1 MRGMN
6 VYGHLTINMGKYNSL
21 CFTMIALLVFTMLSG
36 CISNDEGKQDSNGD
50 YPITD
55 GIIQTEQ
62 SSGNIRIAGSSTVY
76 PLATG
81 WAEGFREEVGSIQV
95 SVASG
100 GSGVGASA
108 VCSTSND
115 HVDIGSMSR
124 TFKPIEATLESGTRY
139 FSCNQAILFSPKC
152 QLLWMV

>member
-1 MRGMN
+1 MM
-6 VYGHLTINMGKYNSL
+6 
-21 CFTMIALLVFTMLSG
+21 ALLVFTMLSG
-36 CISNDEGKQDSNGD
+36 CISNDEGKQESNGD

-55 GIIQTEQ
+55 GSTQIEQ
-62 SSGNIRIAGSSTVY
+62 SSGSIRISGSSTVY

-81 WAEGFREEVGSIQV
+81 WAEGFSEEIGSIQV

-115 HVDIGSMSR
+115 HVD
-124 TFKPIEATLESGTRY
+124 
-139 FSCNQAILFSPKC
+139 
-152 QLLWMV
+152 MVQ